1 METLNKEILRLIVL
15 IVGLWVALPA
25 LSMGEPIALV
35 KSTSDQ
41 MLEQIASRG
50 DELKADSGKIYKL
63 VEHIVLPRFD
73 FERMSRLAL
82 GKYWRRAKEDEKTA
96 FVGAFRELL
105 VRTYAIAL
113 LSYSGEEIIYL
124 PSHNAKGAT
133 DVKVNTKVSVSGAA
147 SVPISYSLYMTG
159 DDWKV
164 YDVSIDGISLVSN
177 YRSSFA
183 SQIKRYKL
191 SGLIKKLEKRN
202 QRRK

>member
-1 METLNKEILRLIVL
+1 LNKEILRLTILVT
-15 IVGLWVALPA
+15 GLWFSLPVF
-25 LSMGEPIALV
+25 SMGEPIAIV

-41 MLEQIASRG
+41 MLEQIANRG

-73 FERMSRLAL
+73 FVRMSKLAL
-82 GKYWRRAKEDEKTA
+82 GKHWRRAKESEKTA
-96 FVGAFRELL
+96 FINAFRELL

-113 LSYSGEEIIYL
+113 LSYSGEEIVYL

-133 DVKVNTKVSVSGAA
+133 EVKVNTQVAVSGAA
-147 SVPISYSLYMTG
+147 PVPISYSLYQVG

-164 YDVSIDGISLVSN
+164 FDVTIDGISLVSN
-177 YRSSFA
+177 YRSSFS
-183 SQIKRYKL
+183 SQVKRYKL

-202 QRRK
+202 KRKKR